1 MQANHPQTIEYMV
14 ITSDNRMMQWPAFD
28 YDSLLR
34 SLHYY
39 GHTAKEI
46 MTLEE
51 YEEMQAEMEMAKE
64 FLRKEEVA

>member
-14 ITSDNRMMQWPAFD
+14 ITAQNRKMQWPAFD

-34 SLHYY
+34 SLHYF

-51 YEEMQAEMEMAKE
+51 YEAKE
-64 FLRKEEVA
+64 RERELKETA

>member
-1 MQANHPQTIEYMV
+1 MQANHTHTIEYMV

-34 SLHYY
+34 SLHFY
-39 GHTAKEI
+39 GHTAKKI

-51 YEEMQAEMEMAKE
+51 YEAKE
-64 FLRKEEVA
+64 RERELKESA